1 MEAKKQYPIISNIE
15 AMTFEIN
22 CGKMIDITL
31 LVVYRKPGSVG
42 DFIDLFEEQI
52 QSLPTNKRLLIV
64 GDFNLDQR
72 DINLV
77 RLFDSVINRFSLT
90 QRSKFT
96 THSQGGI
103 LDLVFDNK
111 KGADDAKILPFPFS
125 DHFIIIFDL

>member
-1 MEAKKQYPIISNIE
+1 MNRQFPIVSNIE
-15 AMTFEIN
+15 AMAFEIN
-22 CGKMIDITL
+22 CGKIIDIML
-31 LVVYRKPGSVG
+31 LVVYRKPGSVL

-77 RLFDSVINRFSLT
+77 KLFDDVINKFSLT
-90 QRSKFT
+90 QRSNFT

-103 LDLVFDNK
+103 LDLVFDNNK
-111 KGADDAKILPFPFS
+111 DADTAKILPVPFS
-125 DHFIIIFDL
+125 DHFITFFDL